1 MTTYH
6 RLSALSRL
14 LASLH
19 PFSLFQDPDP
29 TLPKPRIPTAEG
41 NGGIRLKDISDPNV
55 PVQVL
60 ITAYPQML
68 VNDTVELFWNGRLV
82 DTRLVTEEHIEQGS
96 VTLNVPSL
104 AIQDG
109 TPPVHY
115 LITSAIGGNVRKSF
129 PLDIRVKT
137 NVPGGTDPIPST
149 PEVNE
154 NLLAVTGVPVL
165 VEDAD
170 ADRIVAT
177 VPPYLNMTEGDRINL
192 SWGGYFVEHL
202 VTAPEV
208 NQPIALP
215 VSRAIIE
222 QAGAGPVVVEYE
234 VRDIVN
240 NWSLW
245 SNKFHVDVE
254 VGAGLLRAPDALDAV
269 DGKLDLDK
277 LGGSDASVRVR
288 SYDGMAEKDEI
299 SLSWLGRP
307 PVGGPVEHT
316 DSFTV
321 PEKGDGLPT
330 EFKVPNAIVK
340 ASAGGTVAIKYSV
353 SSSRGQ
359 QHSKRTSF
367 EVIGEAQR
375 LPAPDVEQAPGD
387 ELELDNLPPSGATVR
402 ILPYPNMDDGDR
414 LVLFVRGQ
422 DANGSPSSDSFPKDI
437 TQNEVG
443 EPVYLFVPKAFITP
457 LLDGSLSLHY
467 QVRGNESDTRVL
479 KVVGQIANLT
489 EPSVNGVQDALLDP
503 DTVVSGTQAV
513 VPNYQGK
520 AINDTITL
528 SWAGLA
534 EASFTNSIKVTPD
547 NLGFPISFSVAYTP
561 YIIGNL
567 NTQVRVSYQVQR
579 ASGGSGGSR
588 PLTFQVQRQAGENF
602 VPPSVIQAPSGTL
615 DPINALTGATVRVR
629 YEGMLS
635 TDILAVAWTGRNDAD
650 SLITDQQPGN
660 AFGSVD
666 FPIPAAIVAA
676 SQGKTIT
683 VIYAVARNGQPGKP
697 SQELALRVNTLP
709 PSELPKPNVPEAQ
722 AGVLDLST
730 FSGDA
735 TITVAPWKLIGAG
748 QRYWISVDATL
759 ANGLPYSFYPARAVE
774 VSPAQE
780 GTGLSVP
787 LLRSELEKLAP
798 DSALTITAKVS
809 FDRAVEESAAI
820 IFPVET
826 LKLKASA
833 AGDYLDF
840 SKFIAN
846 ERIFKG
852 KPRDVGFGWLH
863 CDNNEIQI
871 RSTEIAPFIT
881 GNYLFGED
889 DGFARQGQ
897 AYLALHKAATSIRL
911 GVGSFVRIH
920 YVDESGKEYPKV
932 DYASNQWITI
942 HFDKPTKL
950 IYFAAKYDR
959 SGKMQIDNIT
969 ITY

>member
-19 PFSLFQDPDP
+19 PLSVFQDPPP
-29 TLPKPRIPTAEG
+29 TLPAPRIPIAEG

-82 DTRLVTEEHIEQGS
+82 DTRLVTQEHIEQGS
-96 VTLNVPSL
+96 VTLNVPSV

-109 TPPVHY
+109 TPPVHF
-115 LITSAIGGNVRKSF
+115 LTTSAIGENVRKSF

-165 VEDAD
+165 VEEAD

-269 DGKLDLDK
+269 NGELDLDQ
-277 LGGSDASVRVR
+277 LGSDDARVRVR
-288 SYDGMAEKDEI
+288 VYTGMADQDKVT
-299 SLSWLGRP
+299 LSWIGRP

-316 DSFTV
+316 ALLVVDADN
-321 PEKGDGLPT
+321 EGLPLQ
-330 EFKVPNAIVK
+330 FNVPNAVVK

-353 SSSRGQ
+353 DATRGL
-359 QHSKRTSF
+359 QHSRRTSF

-375 LPAPDVEQAPGD
+375 LPAPELEQAPGD
-387 ELELDNLPPSGATVR
+387 ELDLSNLPPSGATVR
-402 ILPYPNMDDGDR
+402 ILPYSNMASGDR
-414 LVLFVRGQ
+414 VVLFVRGQ
-422 DANGSPSSDSFPKDI
+422 DANGSPSSDSYPKDI
-437 TQNEVG
+437 TQNDVG
-443 EPVYLFVPKAFITP
+443 KPISLFVPKAFITP

-467 QVRGNESDTRVL
+467 QVRGNESQPRTWQ
-479 KVVGQIANLT
+479 VVGQVANLT
-489 EPSVNGVQDALLDP
+489 EPSVNGVQDAVLDP
-503 DTVVSGTQAV
+503 DAVPSGTQAV
-513 VPNYQGK
+513 IPNYQGK

-528 SWAGLA
+528 SWTGLA
-534 EASFTNSIKVTPD
+534 GASFTDSIKVTGD
-547 NLGFPISFSVAYTP
+547 NLGFPINFSVAYTP

-579 ASGGSGGSR
+579 ANGGAANSR
-588 PLTFQVQRQAGENF
+588 PLSFQVQRQADEDF
-602 VPPSVIQAPSGTL
+602 VPPSVTQASSGTL
-615 DPINALTGATVRVR
+615 DPINALSGATVEVR
-629 YEGMLS
+629 YKGMLK

-650 SLITDQQPGN
+650 SLITDQQPGSDDGPVN
-660 AFGSVD
+660 

-697 SQELALRVNTLP
+697 SQELALRVNALP
-709 PSELPKPNVPEAQ
+709 PTELPKPNVPEAQ
-722 AGVLDLST
+722 AGVLDLNN

-735 TITVAPWKLIGAG
+735 SISVAPWHFIAAG

-774 VSPAQE
+774 VSPAQV

-809 FDRAVEESAAI
+809 FDRAFEESAAI
-820 IFPVET
+820 TFPVEA
-826 LKLKASA
+826 LKLKASVVS
-833 AGDYLDF
+833 DFLDF
-840 SKFIAN
+840 SQFSTN
-846 ERIFKG
+846 ERIFKD
-852 KPRDVGFGWLH
+852 KPKDVGFGWLH
-863 CDNNEIQI
+863 CANNVIQI
-871 RSTEIAPFIT
+871 RNAEIAPFII
-881 GNYLFGED
+881 GNYLFGDD
-889 DGFARQGQ
+889 DGFELQGQ
-897 AYLALHKAATSIRL
+897 AYLALHKAAKSIRL

-920 YVDESGKEYPKV
+920 YVGESGKEYPKV

-942 HFDKPTKL
+942 HFDEPTKL
-950 IYFAAKYDR
+950 IFFSAKYDR
-959 SGKMQIDNIT
+959 TGKMQIDNIT